1 MVREGRSSSRTSR
14 QSQVKLDSLVVR
26 VLLEPLSP
34 RLEGEIGVR
43 LVNLC
48 DASPGRALGGVVEL
62 GKDHVERRVLDGI
75 GETWIRDL
83 ALRSR

>member
-1 MVREGRSSSRTSR
+1 MVREGGSSSRASR

-34 RLEGEIGVR
+34 RLECEIGVR
-43 LVNLC
+43 LVDLR

-62 GKDHVERRVLDGI
+62 SKDHVERRVLDGI
-75 GETWIRDL
+75 GETWVRDL
-83 ALRSR
+83 ALRSC